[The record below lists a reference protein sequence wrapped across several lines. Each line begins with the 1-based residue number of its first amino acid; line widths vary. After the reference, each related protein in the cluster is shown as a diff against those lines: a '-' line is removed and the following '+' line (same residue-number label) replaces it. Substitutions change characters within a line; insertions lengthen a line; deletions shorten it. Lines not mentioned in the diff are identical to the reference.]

1 MNLLVIDGQ
10 GGKIGRAIV
19 EQLRAA
25 GFADEII
32 AVGTNTTATAAM
44 MKAGADAGATGEN
57 PVAVNAAKA
66 DVIAGPIGILAAN
79 SLLGEITPRMAL
91 AVSQS
96 NAQKILI
103 PMNRC
108 HIFVAGTPELPF
120 SETIALAVQAILQK
134 EASHHGKND

>member
-1 MNLLVIDGQ
+1 MMGLVIDGQ
-10 GGKIGRAIV
+10 GGRIGRSIV

-25 GFADEII
+25 DFSGTVI

-44 MKAGADAGATGEN
+44 IKAGADAGATGEN

-79 SLLGEITPRMAL
+79 SLLGEITPKMAL
-91 AVSQS
+91 AVSES
-96 NAQKILI
+96 EARKVLV

-108 HIFVAGTPELPF
+108 HIFVAGTQELPF
-120 SETIALAVQAILQK
+120 SETIALAVQAILQQA
-134 EASHHGKND
+134 E

>member
-1 MNLLVIDGQ
+1 MTILVIDGQ

-25 GFADEII
+25 GFSGSII
-32 AVGTNTTATAAM
+32 AIGTNTIATAAM

-57 PVAVNAAKA
+57 PVVINAARA

-79 SLLGEITPRMAL
+79 SLLGEITPKMAL
-91 AVSQS
+91 AVSES
-96 NAQKILI
+96 SAKKVLI

-120 SETIALAVQAILQK
+120 SETIALAVQTILQQAK
-134 EASHHGKND
+134 

>member
-1 MNLLVIDGQ
+1 MNILVIDGQ

-19 EQLRAA
+19 EQLRAS
-25 GFADEII
+25 GFSGEII

-57 PVAVNAAKA
+57 PVLVNAARA
-66 DVIAGPIGILAAN
+66 DDITGPIGILAAN

-91 AVSQS
+91 AVSES
-96 NAQKILI
+96 SAQKILI

-120 SETIALAVQAILQK
+120 SQTIALAVQAILQK
-134 EASHHGKND
+134 EEITHGKNN

>member
-1 MNLLVIDGQ
+1 MTILVIDGQ

-25 GFADEII
+25 GFSGSII

-57 PVAVNAAKA
+57 PVVINAARA

-79 SLLGEITPRMAL
+79 SLLGEITPKMAL
-91 AVSQS
+91 AVSES
-96 NAQKILI
+96 SAKKVLI

-120 SETIALAVQAILQK
+120 SETIALAVQTILQQAK
-134 EASHHGKND
+134 

>member
-1 MNLLVIDGQ
+1 MTILVIDGQ

-25 GFADEII
+25 GFSGSII
-32 AVGTNTTATAAM
+32 AIGTNTTATAAM

-57 PVAVNAAKA
+57 PVVINAARA

-79 SLLGEITPRMAL
+79 SLLGEITPKMAL
-91 AVSQS
+91 AVSES
-96 NAQKILI
+96 SAKKVLI

-108 HIFVAGTPELPF
+108 HIFVAGTPELPV
-120 SETIALAVQAILQK
+120 SETIALAVQTILQQAK
-134 EASHHGKND
+134 

>member
-1 MNLLVIDGQ
+1 MTILVIDGQ

-25 GFADEII
+25 GFSGSII
-32 AVGTNTTATAAM
+32 AIGTNTTATAAM

-57 PVAVNAAKA
+57 PVVINAARA

-79 SLLGEITPRMAL
+79 SLLGEITPKMAL
-91 AVSQS
+91 AVSES
-96 NAQKILI
+96 SAKKVLI

-120 SETIALAVQAILQK
+120 SETIALAVQTILQQAK
-134 EASHHGKND
+134 

>member
-1 MNLLVIDGQ
+1 MTILVIDGQ

-25 GFADEII
+25 GFSGSII

-44 MKAGADAGATGEN
+44 MKAGADAGASGEN
-57 PVAVNAAKA
+57 PVVINAARA

-79 SLLGEITPRMAL
+79 SLLGEITPKMAL
-91 AVSQS
+91 AVSES
-96 NAQKILI
+96 SAKKVLI

-120 SETIALAVQAILQK
+120 SETIALAVQTILQQAK
-134 EASHHGKND
+134 